1 MKNNRKGFTLVELLA
16 VIVILAIILAI
27 AVPSI
32 SSMIANSKKNS
43 FEANVKMIIT
53 SISYKLLEGTAIA
66 TSTTENLKNSIG
78 TYGANPADYES
89 FYITSTSPTITIS
102 LTGVAGG
109 KFGTCTVTGAT
120 RSNLTFT
127 GTAGTAGVISGC

>member
-1 MKNNRKGFTLVELLA
+1 MKKNKKGFTLVELLA

-53 SISYKLLEGTAIA
+53 SISYKLLEGTAVA
-66 TSTTENLKNSIG
+66 ASATENLKNSIG
-78 TYGANPADYES
+78 TYGANPADYAS
-89 FYITSTSPTITIS
+89 FYITDTDPITIN

-109 KFGTCTVTGAT
+109 KFGTCTVTGAQ

-127 GTAGTAGVISGC
+127 GTAGAAGVISGC